1 MSEVKKVPEIR
12 FAGFAEP
19 WEQRK
24 LGELSSSF
32 EYGLRK
38 TSLHQIQIYLLP
50 RITDCLKE
58 IYYLPEQGQ
67 ASGKAIST
75 RRLMD

>member
-32 EYGLRK
+32 EYGLNAAAK
-38 TSLHQIQIYLLP
+38 KYDGKNKYI
-50 RITDCLKE
+50 RINS
-58 IYYLPEQGQ
+58 QSS
-67 ASGKAIST
+67 ANGKALSLT
-75 RRLMD
+75 ARNV